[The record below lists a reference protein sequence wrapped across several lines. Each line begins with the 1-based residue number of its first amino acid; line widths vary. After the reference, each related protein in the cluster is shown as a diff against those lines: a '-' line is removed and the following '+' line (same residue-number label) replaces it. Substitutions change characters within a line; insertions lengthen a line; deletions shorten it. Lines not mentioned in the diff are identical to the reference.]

1 MDADQQLNDLI
12 QAWPGQAKP
21 RPSLRLHRVASLFG
35 KKKLEALASEVS
47 TEEIQDKLDIVRT
60 WHQDYHHGS
69 LKGDKETSREQQYNQ
84 DFFMKILG
92 YKEKPASP
100 YTFEPK
106 ATTLKKQLPDAL
118 ISFTD
123 TVAEIENISAVVE
136 LKGASIELD
145 KPQRRDGNMSP
156 VQQAFKYKSQY
167 RSCPFV
173 IVSNFFEFRLYNDH
187 QLDFEVWTLDDL
199 VDPADDYR
207 KFKTF
212 YGLLRRERL
221 TVAVGK
227 SPTELLLS
235 EFRVEQDAI
244 GKEFYA
250 KYKDARLELLRDIY
264 RRNED
269 VRSDF
274 DVAIQKGQKIID
286 RLVFAFFAEDKGLLP
301 ENILLGVQKDA
312 ANSSVASLWDMLK
325 TLFAAIDSG
334 SDKLGIPVG
343 YNGGLFAYDAELNAM
358 SVGDDALT
366 TVLTLGGYDFDED
379 LSVNILGHIFEQSIS
394 DLEEIRRK
402 VDDKNIPDALDD
414 LRAKSSKRK
423 SDGVFYTPDYIVRYI
438 VDSTLGDYL
447 RSVEADLRAKYKLAT
462 KRTEGTYEDAEAIVY
477 REYQLALQ
485 TVHVLDPACGSG
497 AFLVYALDY
506 LLAENKRVASILE
519 SNNTMDTFTASVFSD
534 ESIIDLV
541 LRQNI
546 FGVDI
551 NDESVEITKLSLW
564 LKTARPGQKLT
575 ALDANIK
582 CGNSL
587 ISSDLVDPKKSFSF
601 HKAFRKAFEGGGFN
615 VVVGNPPYV
624 SALEMSRSMPIEQR
638 NYLKRNYE
646 TSVGAVDLYIYFF
659 ELGIKLLRAGG
670 KLGYISPNRYL
681 SASYGAKLREWLVQ
695 GVHLKTLIDYSDKA
709 VFEDAST
716 YPVITILDNTKPAE
730 DEAYEVEAGR
740 IDEDTRQPVVD
751 KYPSALL
758 STLDQNI
765 LGFLLNDRID
775 ITLKVFEKDVPLER
789 AGKINATSTAGEA
802 DVYSSHINV
811 DGVGQKIIN
820 TGTIDPYMSLWGL
833 RRFKDKG
840 VDYIEPYLNVAHND
854 VSDGRRRLYKS
865 KKIIIAKIGLMCEAF
880 LDATGDYASI
890 NTNCIHSF
898 SKDFLPEYVQA
909 WLSSSLYNY
918 VFECLF
924 DGLRMN
930 GGYLLYSAPNL
941 RNTPIPK
948 IDVEEQK
955 QVGTWATSLQQKRQ
969 EQIALEDKF
978 KRFVMDEAGV
988 GITAWP
994 RKLTKW
1000 WELDFFDFVK
1010 ALKYAG
1016 SPRQKEG
1023 LSEYF
1028 EEYKADVSGLVTEV
1042 NALAASIDKRFFE
1055 LHELTG
1061 EEIKRVKAAALTW

>member
-1 MDADQQLNDLI
+1 M
-12 QAWPGQAKP
+12 
-21 RPSLRLHRVASLFG
+21 ASLFG
-35 KKKLEALASEVS
+35 KKKLEALAAEIT
-47 TEEIQDKLDIVRT
+47 TEEIQDKLEIVRQ

-69 LKGDKETSREQQYNQ
+69 LKADKETSREQQYNQ

-92 YKEKPASP
+92 YKEKPATP

-106 ATTLKKQLPDAL
+106 ATTLKKQLPDAV

-123 TVAEIENISAVVE
+123 TAAEIENISAVIE

-173 IVSNFFEFRLYNDH
+173 IVSNFYEFRLYNDH

-199 VDPADDYR
+199 VNPAYDYR
-207 KFKTF
+207 AFKTF
-212 YGLLRRERL
+212 YGLLRRDRL

-244 GKEFYA
+244 GKEFYG

-269 VRSDF
+269 LRSNF
-274 DVAIQKGQKIID
+274 DLAIQKGQKLID
-286 RLVFAFFAEDKGLLP
+286 RLVFTFFAEDKGLLP

-312 ANSSVASLWDMLK
+312 ATSSVASLWDMLK
-325 TLFAAIDSG
+325 TLFAGIDAG

-358 SVGDDALT
+358 SISDD
-366 TVLTLGGYDFDED
+366 VLTSVLALGGYDFDED

-402 VDDKNIPDALDD
+402 VDDKHIPDALDD
-414 LRAKSSKRK
+414 LRAKSNKRK

-438 VDSTLGDYL
+438 VDSTLGTYL
-447 RSVEADLRAKYKLAT
+447 RSIEEKLMVKYQLAS
-462 KRTEGTYEDAEAIVY
+462 KRKDATYEAAEANMY

-485 TVHVLDPACGSG
+485 TVHVIDPACGSG
-497 AFLVYALDY
+497 AFLVYALDF
-506 LLAENKRVASILE
+506 LLAENKRVAAILE
-519 SNNTMDTFTASVFSD
+519 ANSSIDDFTASVFSD

-541 LRQNI
+541 LRQNL

-587 ISSDLVDPKKSFSF
+587 IDGELVDPKK
-601 HKAFRKAFEGGGFN
+601 AFNYRQQFKKPFEGGGFN

-624 SALEMSRSMPIEQR
+624 SAMEMSRSMPDSQR
-638 NYLKRNYE
+638 TYLKKNYD

-659 ELGIKLLRAGG
+659 ELGIKLLRPGG
-670 KLGYISPNRYL
+670 ALGFITPNRYL
-681 SASYGAKLREWLVQ
+681 SASYGAKLREWLISN
-695 GVHLKTLIDYSDKA
+695 VHFRTLIDYSDKN

-716 YPVITILDNTKPAE
+716 YPVITILDKVKPGE
-730 DEAYEVEAGR
+730 DEVYEVEAGR

-751 KYPSALL
+751 QYSSELL
-758 STLDQNI
+758 TKLTENI
-765 LGFLLNDRID
+765 LGFLLNDGID
-775 ITLKVFEKDVPLER
+775 IAAKVFDKGVPLAN

-802 DVYSSHINV
+802 DLYSAHINS
-811 DGVGQKIIN
+811 DGQGLKIIN
-820 TGTIDPYMSLWGL
+820 TGTIDPYVSMWGL
-833 RRFKDKG
+833 KRFKDKG
-840 VDYIEPYLNVAHND
+840 VDYMQPYLDIHHKD
-854 VSDGRRRLYKS
+854 VSVARRDLYKS
-865 KKIIIAKIGLMCEAF
+865 NKIIIAKIGLLCEAYY
-880 LDATGDYASI
+880 DANGEYASI
-890 NTNCIHSF
+890 NTNCVHSF
-898 SKDFLPEYVQA
+898 TKDFPAEYVQA

-918 VFECLF
+918 VFETLF
-924 DGLRMN
+924 DGLRMS
-930 GGYLLYSAPNL
+930 GGYLLYSSPNL

-948 IDVEEQK
+948 APEADRLEI
-955 QVGTWATSLQQKRQ
+955 VGWAKTVIQKRQ
-969 EQIALEDKF
+969 EQAALEDKF
-978 KRFVMDEAGV
+978 KRFVLNEAGLS
-988 GITAWP
+988 AWP
-994 RKLTKW
+994 RKLNRW
-1000 WELDFFDFVK
+1000 WEVDFFDFVK
-1010 ALKYAG
+1010 GLKYQG
-1016 SPRQKEG
+1016 SLKEKES

-1028 EEYKADVSGLVTEV
+1028 DEYKATVADHIMHID
-1042 NALAASIDKRFFE
+1042 NAARRIDKRFYE
-1055 LHELTG
+1055 LNELT
-1061 EEIKRVKAAALTW
+1061 EAEIAKVEAAKVTW